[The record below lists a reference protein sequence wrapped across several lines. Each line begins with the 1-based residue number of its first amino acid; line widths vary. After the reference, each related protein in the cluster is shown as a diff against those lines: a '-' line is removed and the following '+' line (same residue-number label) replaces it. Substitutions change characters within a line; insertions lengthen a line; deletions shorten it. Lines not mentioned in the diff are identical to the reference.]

1 VQENVYDTMSNY
13 VGAECRLWLYML
25 TEVDCTTSHSCVS

>member
-25 TEVDCTTSHSCVS
+25 TEV

>member
-1 VQENVYDTMSNY
+1 MSNY

-25 TEVDCTTSHSCVS
+25 TEVDCTTRPFVRQLS